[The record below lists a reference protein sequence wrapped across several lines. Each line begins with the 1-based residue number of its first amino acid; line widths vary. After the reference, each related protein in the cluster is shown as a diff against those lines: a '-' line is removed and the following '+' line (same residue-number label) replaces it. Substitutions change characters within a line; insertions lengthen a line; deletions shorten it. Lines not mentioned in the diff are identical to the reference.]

1 MTTST
6 TNPTPASEFSVTH
19 QGASL
24 WRRLIALVY
33 DSFLLGALTMAY
45 GAVVTIVL
53 LVIQGD
59 TTAGEYRPMITT
71 HWGNALFLGG
81 LIVTLAGFYVFFWC
95 RGGQTA
101 GMRAWRLQ
109 VVKRDALPETLPPSF
124 KQSTL
129 RALLAPLSLLIAGAG
144 YWWQFFDEH
153 SDCLHDRWSDTRV
166 ILTPPRKKKRH
177 R

>member
-1 MTTST
+1 MTTPT
-6 TNPTPASEFSVTH
+6 TNPTPTSEISVTQ

-53 LVIQGD
+53 LIIQGD

-71 HWGNALFLGG
+71 HWGNALFLVG
-81 LIVTLAGFYVFFWC
+81 LILTLAGFYVFFWC
-95 RGGQTA
+95 RAGQTA

-109 VVKRDALPETLPPSF
+109 LVKREALPETVSPSL
-124 KQSTL
+124 KQASL
-129 RALLAPLSLLIAGAG
+129 RAFLAPLSLLFVGAG
-144 YWWQFFDEH
+144 YWWQFFDEQ

-166 ILTPPRKKKRH
+166 ILTPPRKKQRH
-177 R
+177 S